1 MAGMETWRSQKM
13 HQKWHMAKNI
23 EREKSYDFQLW
34 LWRNMKHS
42 NKQMGMC
49 TSQFLMGN

>member
-23 EREKSYDFQLW
+23 EKELW
-34 LWRNMKHS
+34 FSAMAVKKHERWNS